1 MALDFEWLRSDVKSA
16 AAAAIG
22 ELRNAHP
29 DEHFY
34 AFALYTDDG
43 VAGISPAAN
52 TEEHLAKRTAE
63 YKYTKPA
70 EINYLRWSTGEWAY
84 EGFGW
89 NHFKPSYD
97 AMMAVR
103 HPPEG
108 DDDPF
113 PVYRR
118 RVLQLMT
125 DVLADLDADGLFG
138 RGAARERVT
147 LLCCVSD
154 AEDPLALPDR
164 SARALNPPPVVARYE
179 ETRMGQ

>member
-1 MALDFEWLRSDVKSA
+1 MALNFDWLRADVKA
-16 AAAAIG
+16 AATVAIE
-22 ELRNAHP
+22 ELRAAHP
-29 DEHFY
+29 GEQFY
-34 AFALYTDDG
+34 TFALCTDDG

-63 YKYTKPA
+63 YNYRKSA

-118 RVLQLMT
+118 RVLQLMI
-125 DVLADLDADGLFG
+125 DVLADLDADGVFG
-138 RGAARERVT
+138 RGADRERVT
-147 LLCCVSD
+147 LLCSVSD
-154 AEDPLALPDR
+154 TDNPLALLDR
-164 SARALNPPPVVARYE
+164 SARALNPPPVVARYDA
-179 ETRMGQ
+179 TRMGQ